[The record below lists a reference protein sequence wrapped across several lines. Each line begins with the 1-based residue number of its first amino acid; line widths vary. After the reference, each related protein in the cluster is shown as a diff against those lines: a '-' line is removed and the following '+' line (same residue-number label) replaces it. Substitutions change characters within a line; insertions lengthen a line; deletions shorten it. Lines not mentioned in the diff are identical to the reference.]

1 MQMPNTIPT
10 SNPAFVK
17 LLEKIQRV
25 IPISIFVWIILT
37 YTVTAIINI
46 YFLPLPLWLS
56 IPASIIIQGARAM
69 IVFVNFLNHP
79 AISRSKVPSRIALFA
94 TIIALLELLISI
106 FGGDAPLYHKTT
118 LFLFFGIII
127 LFGYFLE
134 INFVKMGEEVLCENS
149 SSSISCESKTVFQNG
164 QAAKQTVNV

>member
-1 MQMPNTIPT
+1 MQKLNTVPS
-10 SNPAFVK
+10 SNPAFVH
-17 LLEKIQRV
+17 LLEKIQKV
-25 IPISIFVWIILT
+25 IPVSIFIWIILT
-37 YTVTAIINI
+37 YTVTAIINV

-79 AISRSKVPSRIALFA
+79 LLSRSKVPENIALFA
-94 TIIALLELLISI
+94 TAIALLELLISI
-106 FGGDAPLYHKTT
+106 FGGDNSIYHKIS

-134 INFVKMGEEVLCENS
+134 INFVKMGETVLSQPVISAVEVEV
-149 SSSISCESKTVFQNG
+149 KKNG
-164 QAAKQTVNV
+164 LSQI

>member
-1 MQMPNTIPT
+1 MQKLNAVPT

-25 IPISIFVWIILT
+25 IPNVMFIWIFIT
-37 YTVTAIINI
+37 YLITAIINV

-79 AISRSKVPSRIALFA
+79 LLSRSKVPENIALFA
-94 TIIALLELLISI
+94 TAIALLELLISI
-106 FGGDAPLYHKTT
+106 FGGVYSIYHKIS

-134 INFVKMGEEVLCENS
+134 INFVKMGETVLSQPVISAVEVEV
-149 SSSISCESKTVFQNG
+149 KKNG
-164 QAAKQTVNV
+164 LSQI